1 MAWDAQ
7 NGKWQGS
14 LWVGVRRVH
23 VGNFGSEREA
33 AVAVLARQR
42 ELGLDPDRRQAS
54 EFRGVAWH
62 KRGQKWRMTINIGGK
77 QHHLGSF
84 GAGHPGEV
92 DVALAF
98 EATGRALG
106 PDGRSGGPRT
116 MPASAPSSR

>member
-1 MAWDAQ
+1 MRAEWEACGLVRREAFSSGCFGVAWDAQ

-54 EFRGVAWH
+54 EFRGVAWY
-62 KRGQKWRMTINIGGK
+62 KT
-77 QHHLGSF
+77 
-84 GAGHPGEV
+84 
-92 DVALAF
+92 
-98 EATGRALG
+98 
-106 PDGRSGGPRT
+106 
-116 MPASAPSSR
+116 SRK